1 MVAHRADADRLRRLL
16 VRRVRSGLSGWEAMI
31 NDKVLAYMCITG
43 WVVWFVA
50 GLTAVACGLRWIG
63 EWISNI

>member
-1 MVAHRADADRLRRLL
+1 
-16 VRRVRSGLSGWEAMI
+16 MI